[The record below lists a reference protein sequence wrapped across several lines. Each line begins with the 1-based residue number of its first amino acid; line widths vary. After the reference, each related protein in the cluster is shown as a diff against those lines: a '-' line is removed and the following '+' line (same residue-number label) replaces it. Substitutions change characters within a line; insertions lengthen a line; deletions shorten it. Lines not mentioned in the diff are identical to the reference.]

1 MVATCLGWS
10 GPFGELIS
18 RGLIVSVKRYLQNA
32 VDYVSYRL
40 VRAFFLQPVVLVCLL
55 AASGQA
61 ASDLA
66 YDDNRSADRL
76 NHKPFVILK
85 GMDPLRDDD
94 DPPMLRVQADDPIQD
109 ESPFGKEE
117 TPVKKKETIEPITRK
132 LPIWGEKVRA
142 MGYELPLPFGAG
154 INLVYMDQGIDIRNL
169 KIGFGDP
176 SQKVEWVTFS
186 NASAKDKAATARLDM
201 WLLPFANIYGILG
214 YIDGEA
220 ELDVNLPGF
229 TIGPF
234 PIPPKTISFDIDYSG
249 TTVGGGITLAGG
261 YKNFF
266 GSLDANYSYSEI
278 DVVDGDIETLT
289 ISPRVGVLVDPAVV
303 KGSFAFWIGAM
314 YMDYKQTVTD
324 SVNLNE
330 LDPNLPALELEF
342 EIDIENEEPWNFLM
356 GGQWEITKRWQ
367 MLVEGGVGNRQQ
379 IIFGTMFRF

>member
-1 MVATCLGWS
+1 M
-10 GPFGELIS
+10 
-18 RGLIVSVKRYLQNA
+18 SVKRYLRNA

-40 VRAFFLQPVVLVCLL
+40 IRAFFLQHIILVCLL

-61 ASDLA
+61 ASDFECA
-66 YDDNRSADRL
+66 DNRSADRL
-76 NHKPFVILK
+76 NSKPFGILK
-85 GMDPLRDDD
+85 GVDPLRDDD
-94 DPPMLRVQADDPIQD
+94 DPPIFSVQADGPIQD
-109 ESPFGKEE
+109 ESPFGEE
-117 TPVKKKETIEPITRK
+117 ETQTPVKKKETIEPITRK

-176 SQKVEWVTFS
+176 SQKVEKVSFS
-186 NASAKDKAATARLDM
+186 NASATDKAATARLDM

-220 ELDVNLPGF
+220 ELDVNLPGI
-229 TIGPF
+229 TIGPY
-234 PIPPKTISFDIDYSG
+234 PILNPQTISFDIDYSG
-249 TTVGGGITLAGG
+249 TTVGVGITLAGG

-289 ISPRVGVLVDPAVV
+289 ISPRLGVLVDPAAV
-303 KGSFAFWIGAM
+303 KGSFALWIGAM

-324 SVNLNE
+324 SVNLKE
-330 LDPNLPALELEF
+330 LDPNLPSVDLEF

-367 MLVEGGVGNRQQ
+367 MMVEGGVGNRRQL
-379 IIFGTMFRF
+379 IFGTLFRF